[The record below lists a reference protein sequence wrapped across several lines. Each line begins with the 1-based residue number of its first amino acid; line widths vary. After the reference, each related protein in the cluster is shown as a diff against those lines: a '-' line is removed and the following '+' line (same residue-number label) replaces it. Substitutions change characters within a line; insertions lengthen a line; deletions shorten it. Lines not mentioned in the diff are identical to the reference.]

1 MPVSQSKSLFLS
13 KTFWVNAA
21 AALTWLAAQSWV
33 AENPKLAAAAGVALA
48 VVNIGLRII
57 TDKPVNVPGV

>member
-1 MPVSQSKSLFLS
+1 MHKKQLLAS

-48 VVNIGLRII
+48 IVNIGLRIV
-57 TDKPVNVPGV
+57 TTEPVTVTGA